1 MAQRH
6 CHHVNPAGVVCQGPP
21 LKNREHC
28 YWHQEELGR
37 RMKAARARA
46 RSERVVLKLPVL
58 DDLHGVHVG
67 LMQLWEAVANH
78 EIDHR
83 SAQLLLSI
91 LRLAASNLKS
101 DNGWRQLDRF
111 GFEPTIMISNPDFE
125 AQYDLPKGFDLSL
138 DPEVAFPP
146 PLVPLNPKE
155 GLNGAP
161 EQSTGAPHIPAVGM
175 CGSDSHPLNPTDG
188 FNGTLD
194 SFNDYEWG
202 EKMGKFL
209 RDAASAPLPMVT
221 TDTVEIADV
230 YEREG
235 QVGVDK
241 CLARRERNRKRQER
255 QARRRYYEMVARNH
269 SVQMA
274 AEKLSEEKIKAEAAN
289 LTPKPGFLEGC
300 DALSR
305 QVAERQR
312 QEVASAGV
320 ASEEEAA
327 VAGVGA

>member
-146 PLVPLNPKE
+146 PAPLNSNA
-155 GLNGAP
+155 G
-161 EQSTGAPHIPAVGM
+161 STGAPEYNSTVAIHGNH
-175 CGSDSHPLNPTDG
+175 SHPLNPSDG
-188 FNGTLD
+188 LNGTLD

-305 QVAERQR
+305 QVAERRR
-312 QEVASAGV
+312 QEAASAGV